1 MSLKKQTDDLKIKIK
16 QHNKIITPNF
26 LDFLFLYVNQYNAKL
41 IRKKISNPK
50 FPEINDLNH
59 SIIINKSKD
68 FIKFKLGSKKFNQLY
83 LMYYIQNNNRI
94 KIKLNKIS
102 VLKYI
107 KLFNSYSLNSK
118 TFNLFIKPIKK
129 YKKKF
134 IFFNYKKCIL
144 KFFVYKKKNI
154 ALIENVIT
162 DINFR
167 NRGYASNLIRN
178 ILKTTNKNMVTYLLC
193 EKKNLKFYKKNKF
206 QILKTKIYKNF

>member
-26 LDFLFLYVNQYNAKL
+26 LDFLFLYVNQYDSKL

-50 FPEINDLNH
+50 FPEINDFNH

-68 FIKFKLGSKKFNQLY
+68 FIKFKLGSKKFNRLY
-83 LMYYIQNNNRI
+83 IMYYVQNNNRI

-102 VLKYI
+102 ILKYI

-118 TFNLFIKPIKK
+118 TFNLFIKPLKK

-154 ALIENVIT
+154 ALIENIIT
-162 DINFR
+162 PKNLR
-167 NRGYASNLIRN
+167 KRGFASNLIQN
-178 ILKTTNKNMVTYLLC
+178 ILKTTNHGMVTYLIC
-193 EKKNLKFYKKNKF
+193 EKKNINFYKKNKF